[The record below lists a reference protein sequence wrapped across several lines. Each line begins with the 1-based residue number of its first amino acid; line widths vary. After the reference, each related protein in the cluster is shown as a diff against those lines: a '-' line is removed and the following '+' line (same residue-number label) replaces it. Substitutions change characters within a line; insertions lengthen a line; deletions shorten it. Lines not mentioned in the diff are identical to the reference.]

1 MGTRLT
7 FKQKL
12 YKAIAD
18 AAALEHEMAACL
30 FLEITHKFQIKPGVH
45 LRKVVT
51 IAVRE
56 TESLFDVL
64 IEKVAAFRHWVFL
77 DCTTLGPGWRKHTNS
92 GVRVPAEV
100 IKPYVDDHL
109 HTLFR
114 LGDPTYQKIKLTH
127 NDPRFW
133 GLFRENRDENRIA
146 LKAPCRRR
154 ASV

>member
-12 YKAIAD
+12 YKTIAD

-51 IAVRE
+51 IAV
-56 TESLFDVL
+56 
-64 IEKVAAFRHWVFL
+64 
-77 DCTTLGPGWRKHTNS
+77 CNS

-146 LKAPCRRR
+146 LKASCRHR

>member
-1 MGTRLT
+1 MGERLT

-18 AAALEHEMAACL
+18 AAALEHEMVACL
-30 FLEITHKFQIKPGVH
+30 ILRITHVKEIRSGVH
-45 LRKVVT
+45 MREVVT
-51 IAVRE
+51 IGVRE

-77 DCTTLGPGWRKHTNS
+77 DCCVPIGPGWMKHTNS
-92 GVRVPAEV
+92 ETTEAEF
-100 IKPYVDDHL
+100 IKPYVDDFL

-114 LGDPTYQKIKLTH
+114 IGDPTYYEISLTH

-133 GLFRENRDENRIA
+133 DRFWDLMENENRNS
-146 LKAPCRRR
+146 RRR
-154 ASV
+154 DRV

>member
-1 MGTRLT
+1 MGERLT

-18 AAALEHEMAACL
+18 AAALEHELAACL
-30 FLEITHKFQIKPGVH
+30 FMEITHKFQIEPGVY
-45 LRKVVT
+45 LRYVVT

-64 IEKVAAFRHWVFL
+64 TEKVAAFRHWVFL
-77 DCTTLGPGWRKHTNS
+77 DCTALGPGWRRHNH
-92 GVRVPAEV
+92 GVTVPAEV

-114 LGDPTYQKIKLTH
+114 IGNPTYQKIKLTH

-133 GLFRENRDENRIA
+133 GLFKKNRDENRIA
-146 LKAPCRRR
+146 LKVPFRSR